1 MARTAEH
8 ERLTIYKERKGNP
21 KHWGPYLSER
31 AWGTVREDYSE
42 GGNPWIYF
50 PHDHARSRTYR
61 WNEDG
66 LAGISDRHQNLCFAL
81 ALWNGH
87 DPILKE
93 RLFGLDGHQGNH
105 GEDVKEI
112 YFYLDNTPTHSYM
125 KMLYRYPQA
134 AYPYEALIKENARRG
149 HLDPEYELLDTGIF
163 DEDRYF
169 DVVVEYAKDEQNDVL
184 IQITVTNQGPEAA
197 SCTTIPTLW
206 FRNTWSWGYENGPLG
221 EVPGKPV
228 MRWIASQHGDAEVPE
243 ILVDDHPQIGT
254 YHLYALDPEDV
265 LLTENETNNERLFNT
280 PNASRYVKDA
290 FHRAIIHGETD
301 AVNPDREGTKGAFVY
316 TCTLD
321 AGESASFRLR
331 LSSLAYEVPFEDF
344 DDIVQ
349 ARKDEADAFY
359 DAVQHPNLSDEE
371 RRIQRQALAGMLWT
385 KQLYYL
391 DIPQWLNGDPAMPPP
406 PEARKQGRNHDWKHI
421 NNFDLI
427 SMPDKWE
434 YPWYA
439 AWDLAFHCISLA
451 MVDPEFA
458 KRQLEL
464 ITREWYM
471 HPNGQ
476 FPAYEW
482 SFGDVN
488 PPVHAW
494 AALEVYQVCAQQQ
507 GERDRAFLEGIF
519 HKLLLN
525 FTWWVNRKDPEGRNV
540 FQGGFLGLDN
550 ISLFDRSRTL
560 PTGGHI
566 DQSDATAWMA
576 FYCVEMMRIALELAK
591 ENPIYQDIATK
602 FFEHFLRIGTAMGQA
617 DEQDYALW
625 DPEDR
630 FYYDALYLPDGT
642 VHRLKVRSL
651 VGLLPIIAS
660 ETLDGSL
667 LKQMPDFDRRM
678 HWFLENRPELS
689 SNMTRVEIPYLGK
702 TYLAALLTPDRLISV
717 LEYMLD
723 EDEFLSPYGI
733 RSLSKYHEAHPVS
746 MTANGETFTI
756 RYEPA
761 ESQTGLFGG
770 NSNWRGPVWL
780 PINYLIIQGLLRL
793 HDYYGNDL
801 TIACPTGSGNLVTLK
816 GVALELTRRLKKLF
830 LLDETGRRPIYGTRT
845 KFQEDPGWR
854 DKILFF
860 EYFHG
865 DDGTGL
871 GASHQ
876 TGWTGLIAKLIQAS
890 NADNESG

>member
-1 MARTAEH
+1 VARTAEH
-8 ERLTIYKERKGNP
+8 HRLAIYRERKGNP

-81 ALWNGH
+81 ALWNGR

-93 RLFGLDGHQGNH
+93 RLYGLTGHEGNH

-112 YFYLDNTPTHSYM
+112 YFYLDSTPTHSYM
-125 KMLYRYPQA
+125 KMLYRYPHA
-134 AYPYEALIKENARRG
+134 AYPYVELIEENARRG
-149 HLDPEYELLDTGIF
+149 YLDPEYELLDTGIF

-169 DVVVEYAKDEQNDVL
+169 DVLIEYAKAEQDDVL
-184 IQITVTNQGPEAA
+184 IQITVTNRGPETAR
-197 SCTTIPTLW
+197 CIVLPTLW

-221 EVPGKPV
+221 EVPGKPT
-228 MRWIASQHGDAEVPE
+228 MALRAPQHSRAGVPE

-254 YHLYALDPEDV
+254 YHLYALDPEDA
-265 LLTENETNNERLFNT
+265 LFTENETNNERLFNT
-280 PNASRYVKDA
+280 PNDSPYVKDA
-290 FHRAIIHGETD
+290 FHRAIVDGDEEAT
-301 AVNPDREGTKGAFVY
+301 NPEKVGTKSAFVY
-316 TCTLD
+316 RTTLD
-321 AGESASFRLR
+321 PDESVSFRLR
-331 LSSLAYEVPFEDF
+331 LSAAAHDAPFDDF
-344 DDIVQ
+344 DTIVQ
-349 ARKDEADAFY
+349 TRIDEADAFY
-359 DAVQHPNLSDEE
+359 EAIQSKAMSDEE
-371 RRIQRQALAGMLWT
+371 CRIHRQALAGMLWT

-391 DIPQWLNGDPAMPPP
+391 DMPQWLKGDPAMPPP
-406 PEARKQGRNHDWKHI
+406 PEARKQGRNHDWTHI

-439 AWDLAFHCISLA
+439 AWDLAFHCITLA
-451 MVDPEFA
+451 TVDPEFA

-476 FPAYEW
+476 LPAYEW

-494 AALEVYQVCAQQQ
+494 AALEVFQVCAQQQ
-507 GERDRAFLEGIF
+507 GERDRAFLEGVF

-525 FTWWVNRKDPEGRNV
+525 FTWWVNRKDPEGRNI

-550 ISLFDRSRTL
+550 ISLFDRSKTL

-591 ENPIYQDIATK
+591 EDPVYQDIATK
-602 FFEHFLRIGTAMGQA
+602 FFEHFLRIGTAMSTFDGQG
-617 DEQDYALW
+617 YALW
-625 DPEDR
+625 DPEDE
-630 FYYDALYLPDGT
+630 FYYDALHLPDGS
-642 VHRLKVRSL
+642 VRHLRVRSL

-660 ETLDGSL
+660 ETLDAGL
-667 LKQMPDFDRRM
+667 LGQMPDFDRRM

-689 SNMTRVEIPYLGK
+689 SNMTRVEVPYLGE
-702 TYLAALLTPDRLISV
+702 TYLAALLTRDRLVAI
-717 LEYMLD
+717 LRYMLD
-723 EDEFLSPYGI
+723 ENEFLSPYGV
-733 RSLSKYHEAHPVS
+733 RSLSKYHEAHPFS
-746 MTANGETFTI
+746 MTVNGHTFTI
-756 RYEPA
+756 KYEPA
-761 ESQTGLFGG
+761 ESETGLFGG
-770 NSNWRGPVWL
+770 NSNWRGPVWF

-801 TIACPTGSGNLVTLK
+801 KVACPTGSDNLVTLK
-816 GVALELTRRLKKLF
+816 GVAAELTNRLKALF
-830 LLDETGRRPIYGTRT
+830 LPDDEGQRPIYGGTTR
-845 KFQEDPGWR
+845 FQEDPRWR

-865 DDGTGL
+865 DSGIGL
-871 GASHQ
+871 GANHQ
-876 TGWTGLIAKLIQAS
+876 TGWTGLIAKLIQQS
-890 NADNESG
+890 CEDRG